1 MSNDFAKKVFRAQGH
16 PPHGFRVSLSEDVI
30 PDPETKQPVTVYY
43 LLFKNNDYQRIAK
56 SNRQQFVD
64 IARWLKDAH
73 DAMRSVGLRV
83 IIQPMFDQTPGAN
96 DGLTPDKLRYK
107 LQQIINKR

>member
-1 MSNDFAKKVFRAQGH
+1 MTQDSLMSSEIATKIFRAQGQ

-56 SNRQQFVD
+56 NNRQQF
-64 IARWLKDAH
+64 R
-73 DAMRSVGLRV
+73 
-83 IIQPMFDQTPGAN
+83 
-96 DGLTPDKLRYK
+96 
-107 LQQIINKR
+107 